1 MLRIA
6 AAIAFVVAPFVAV
19 AAPVPPPS
27 EKELITKQW
36 GKTEGEGEFEL
47 EGKQLTLRTNFG
59 KPNHSFSWGERVS
72 VPRTAR
78 TISGDFQITVRIV
91 DAMPPG
97 KETKHEG
104 GSSETN
110 AGIYIRGSGMSLRY
124 CLGQSYQRFP
134 GAAAN
139 QNMMRWLR
147 IEANYPRGGASG
159 SIKQAEDGKSAY
171 LRLIRKGKDVS
182 MSYSFDGEKW
192 SAPNNP
198 FRNIDMSIPDELT
211 VGVFMSHSTYQCSHA
226 TFDGFTIE
234 KLKEEKP
241 KEEKPK

>member
-1 MLRIA
+1 MLRLA
-6 AAIAFVVAPFVAV
+6 AVFALASSGVVF

-27 EKELITKQW
+27 EKELIAKQW

-47 EGKQLTLRTNFG
+47 KGKQLTLRTTFG
-59 KPNHSFSWGERVS
+59 KPNHAFSWGERVS
-72 VPRTAR
+72 APRTAR
-78 TISGDFQITVRIV
+78 PISGDFEITVRIV

-97 KETKHEG
+97 KDTKHDT

-110 AGIYIRGSGMSLRY
+110 AGLYIQGSGMSLRY
-124 CLGQSYQRFP
+124 HLSQTYQRFP

-159 SIKQAEDGKSAY
+159 SIKQAEDGKSTY
-171 LRLIRKGKDVS
+171 LRLIRKGKGVS

-198 FRNIDMSIPDELT
+198 FQNIDMSIPDELT
-211 VGVFMSHSTYQCSHA
+211 VGVFMSHSTYQHSHA

-241 KEEKPK
+241 K